1 MRAWTERTERIN
13 THGVFRFRISC
24 YCRMKSAFL
33 EFALAKTGIT
43 PSLALAMCILASSC
57 ASRAALRADA
67 RYEPYENLLEIVSDL
82 QRHAND
88 NTYRFPSPRDPSGQN
103 LYKASLIRLLNFEKI
118 YPRRMPDV
126 VDFSKGICMERLHDY
141 AGALKAFKHVTESDS
156 PLREQASSKMAILEK
171 FNDLANYRIE
181 KNNVGDYLTELEF
194 KLDAWGKLIGEVTG
208 TPYEWLARE
217 DEEKVEQHLAE
228 FVAQNYLVIQNGVES
243 ALNLYRQLTIKHAQG
258 KNINLHYLN
267 WADFCALLSRRYA
280 QEADPRS
287 LGFDMETFN
296 KTADAAI
303 RLYSLVAQKDGAT
316 EKVEALGKLQAFNAF
331 VAKIQ
336 DESE

>member
-1 MRAWTERTERIN
+1 MHTLAERTEWIN
-13 THGVFRFRISC
+13 AHGTFRFRIQR
-24 YCRMKSAFL
+24 YCRMKAAFHK
-33 EFALAKTGIT
+33 FSLAETGIIF
-43 PSLALAMCILASSC
+43 SLALAICILTSGC
-57 ASRAALRADA
+57 ASKPALHADA

-141 AGALKAFKHVTESDS
+141 SGALKAFKRVTESDS
-156 PLREQASSKMAILEK
+156 PLREQASSAMTTLEK

-181 KNNVGDYLTELEF
+181 KNNVGDYLTEMEF

-208 TPYEWLARE
+208 TSYEWLARE

-228 FVAQNYLVIQNGVES
+228 FVAQNYLIIQNGAES
-243 ALNLYRQLTIKHAQG
+243 ALNLYRQLTVKHAQS

-287 LGFDMETFN
+287 LEFDMGTFN

>member
-1 MRAWTERTERIN
+1 MHA
-13 THGVFRFRISC
+13 FRNSLPTGKIIAS
-24 YCRMKSAFL
+24 
-33 EFALAKTGIT
+33 ALALT
-43 PSLALAMCILASSC
+43 ACVLASGC
-57 ASRAALRADA
+57 ASKPDLRADA

-118 YPRRMPDV
+118 YPRRMTDV
-126 VDFSKGICMERLHDY
+126 VNFSKGVCLERLHDY
-141 AGALKAFKHVTESDS
+141 AGALKAFKQVAESDS
-156 PLREQASSKMAILEK
+156 PLRERANGKMAILDK
-171 FNDLANYRIE
+171 FNDLQNYGIE
-181 KNNVGDYLTELEF
+181 KNNVGDYLTEMEF
-194 KLDAWGKLIGEVTG
+194 KLDAWGKLVGETTG
-208 TPYEWLARE
+208 TPYEWIARE
-217 DEEKVEQHLAE
+217 EEEKTEQHLAE

-243 ALNLYRQLTIKHAQG
+243 SLNLYRQLTIKHAQS
-258 KNINLHYLN
+258 KNINVHYLN

-280 QEADPRS
+280 EEANPRS
-287 LGFDMETFN
+287 LDFDMETFN
-296 KTADAAI
+296 KSADAAI

-336 DESE
+336 GESE

>member
-1 MRAWTERTERIN
+1 MKN
-13 THGVFRFRISC
+13 TVH
-24 YCRMKSAFL
+24 
-33 EFALAKTGIT
+33 EFALTKMGI
-43 PSLALAMCILASSC
+43 SSFLALVMCACVSAC
-57 ASRAALRADA
+57 ASKAALRADA

-88 NTYRFPSPRDPSGQN
+88 NTYRFPAPRDPSGQN

-126 VDFSKGICMERLHDY
+126 VNFSKGICMERLHDY
-141 AGALKAFKHVTESDS
+141 AGALRAFTHVAGSDS
-156 PLREQASSKMAILEK
+156 PLREQARSKTAILEK
-171 FNDLANYRIE
+171 FNDLADYRIQ
-181 KNNVGDYLTELEF
+181 KNNVGDYLMELEF
-194 KLDAWGKLIGEVTG
+194 KLDAQGKLIGEVTG

-228 FVAQNYLVIQNGVES
+228 FVAQNYLVIQNGVDN
-243 ALNLYRQLTIKHAQG
+243 ALNLYRQLTVKHAQS

-280 QEADPRS
+280 QDADPHS
-287 LGFDMETFN
+287 LEFNMETFN

-336 DESE
+336 GESE